1 MREAYEVAVGLLA
14 RREHSVRQLNQKLA
28 KRGFDEQEITSALE
42 SCQRLNLQSDTRFA
56 EATCRSR
63 INRGYGPLMIKQ
75 LLQHEGVAPDVI
87 EHVFDEIN
95 QEIDWFAEAS
105 AVWSKKFGSSQVLQV
120 LNDRLDTQTKARQ
133 KQWQFLRYRG
143 FSDATV
149 RAVFQTLEAES
160 NY

>member
-28 KRGFDEQEITSALE
+28 KRGFDEPAISSALE

-75 LLQHEGVAPDVI
+75 LLQHEGVAPNII
-87 EHVFDEIN
+87 EQVFDEIN
-95 QEIDWFAEAS
+95 QNRELANE
-105 AVWSKKFGSSQVLQV
+105 VQTTSK
-120 LNDRLDTQTKARQ
+120 
-133 KQWQFLRYRG
+133 
-143 FSDATV
+143 
-149 RAVFQTLEAES
+149 VFPSLGKKEAEKIKG
-160 NY
+160 NFEKKTPAKILRFNPKTEKYE